1 MAIYHPVTVYK
12 KMWKPHVLP
21 KRNVD
26 CVPIETNGVFHIY
39 VYVGLP
45 WSNHEKLGFH
55 RFGIE
60 LSRSRILDDI
70 LGFTLWETNITVEHH
85 HF

>member
-12 KMWKPHVLP
+12 KMWKPHQP

-26 CVPIETNGVFHIY
+26 RVPIETNRVFHI
-39 VYVGLP
+39 YVGLP

-70 LGFTLWETNITVEHH
+70 LGFTLW
-85 HF
+85 